1 MGANHDAGAAMSNDV
16 KQRTHEH
23 LPGTDAN
30 ANAIN
35 YKRKWANTNRTTH
48 ASTSSTPTPSSTTNG
63 PTPARIPA
71 TSNEGHTY
79 PGADAGVINHMH
91 EQANTMKRQQV
102 NRTTRQH
109 ATPTPPAANGADAHQ
124 QHQMKNMRA
133 PTLAPMPLITS
144 TNRST
149 LRTKSNEQHA
159 STSTTPMP

>member
-16 KQRTHEH
+16 KRRTREH
-23 LPGTDAN
+23 LPGTNAN

-48 ASTSSTPTPSSTTNG
+48 TSTSSTPMPSSTTNG

-79 PGADAGVINHMH
+79 PGADAGVINHMR
-91 EQANTMKRQQV
+91 EQANTMKRQP
-102 NRTTRQH
+102 NNTSARNADATSGKRGRR
-109 ATPTPPAANGADAHQ
+109 TPTTSNED
-124 QHQMKNMRA
+124 
-133 PTLAPMPLITS
+133 TLAPMPLITS

-149 LRTKSNEQHA
+149 LQTKSNEQHA
-159 STSTTPMP
+159 STSTTPML